1 MKLIAIKDYTHPSV
15 SSDFKSPYSACLF
28 TFDF

>member
-1 MKLIAIKDYTHPSV
+1 MKLIAIKDYARPSV

-28 TFDF
+28 AFDF